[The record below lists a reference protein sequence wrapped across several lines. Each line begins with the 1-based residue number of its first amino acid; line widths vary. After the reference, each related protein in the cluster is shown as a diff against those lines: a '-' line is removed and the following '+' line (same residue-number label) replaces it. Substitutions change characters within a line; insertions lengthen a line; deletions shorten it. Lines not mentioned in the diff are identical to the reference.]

1 MGAVAG
7 AQVPAAQQ
15 RAAARRFL
23 ARRGLVSR
31 TAPSAVAEQTRNTSS
46 NPQSA
51 ARLLAEARSASAR
64 RLAGQHATNGLTAHL
79 QAQLPAGLKTTWM
92 PLGPSQTITPAYG
105 AITGRVTSIA
115 VDASDATGNTVY
127 AGTTGGGVWKSINAA
142 GPAGQVAFVPVTDD
156 ATPSATGT
164 GSLSIGA
171 VSVQPGG
178 SVVLAGTGD
187 PNDALDSYYGS
198 GILRSTDRGATW
210 TTITNANVGD
220 YTIGQSFSFYGEGFS
235 GFAWSTVTANL
246 VVAAVTQAYD
256 GAVVNALQSNSVD
269 GLYFSQDAGATWK
282 MATMTDGPNEVIQSP
297 TTTTSGAQGNAV
309 TSLVWNPFRRAFYAA
324 VRYHGYYS
332 SPDGMTWTRLANQPG
347 INLSP
352 VLCPDFASTQG
363 AASCPIFRGALAVQ
377 PQTGDMFAITV
388 DGNLADQG
396 IWRDVCAASG
406 GSCSTGTT
414 VMFGTQVP
422 DAELEDRLAA
432 VPAAADT
439 LLYVGTVD
447 IFKRSLAASN
457 VPWRNTTN
465 VATCIASQVA
475 PAQHAVATGTS
486 AGLMYFGNDGGLWRT
501 TDGIDQQQPACSADD
516 AAHFENLNG
525 ALGSLAEVTSIAQSP
540 GSDSTLLVG
549 LGVNG
554 SAGTT
559 TEQEGWPQ
567 VLDGLGAYAAIDAAN
582 VDEWFVSSGPGVSI
596 SSCDHGGAC
605 DAAGFAGQWAIG
617 DEQTDNDGESLGE
630 PAVWMVD
637 PQDATKMIVGTCRV
651 WRGGVPGGTTSLAE
665 AAMSPVMGDV
675 EAPDCSEGEGQIQSL
690 GGSGSIAGTGQEV
703 LYAGMEGTPR
713 GGDALPY
720 GGLVA
725 GHVFTATVAAA
736 QSAVADWRD
745 TFASPVVND
754 ASNRGQFNP
763 GGFGISSVVV
773 DTHDTSGQTVYAT
786 VQGFSGNGISE
797 PLVYRSANQGQ
808 SWTNITANL
817 PITPV
822 NALVVD
828 PGNANIVYLAT
839 DAGVYATLSVAACST
854 GTQQCWSPYGI
865 GLPGAPVTT
874 LVADGAAN
882 DSLLVAGTYGRGVW
896 EMLLASA
903 QSTGAQGTTSAQL
916 SPSLLTF
923 AGQAVG
929 SESAA
934 TAVTLTNDGPL
945 ALVVSGIEVNGDFSE
960 SDNCSGVTLAVGGTC
975 TLHVAFAPTVQGARS
990 GLLTVLANVPGGQ
1003 VIANLAG
1010 AGGPAG
1016 QILLTPLQMTFPPT
1030 LVGNK
1035 AAVQY
1040 LTVSNIGSAAVSL
1053 QAPASTKDYQV
1064 SNSSCTTSVAG
1075 QTGCT
1080 VGIIFAP
1087 TISGADNGTFSI
1099 ATGAGVFHA
1108 QLTGSG
1114 QKPATDALSAT
1125 SLSFAA
1131 QVVGT
1136 ASAAKTITITNSGD
1150 EPLTLIT
1157 AASSLS
1163 DYQVNASACAT
1174 NVPGHQSCAISV
1186 VFAPVTPGARTGKL
1200 IISDSLHAGTSSLTV
1215 ALNGNGLA
1223 PSGISLLPAS
1233 FDFGAQGTGST
1244 SNAQT
1249 FTLTNQS
1256 GADLTGL
1263 SFAAAGNFAVKAGTC
1278 VGTLGA
1284 GKSCGLTATFTPS
1297 ATGSRTGAMNVY
1309 ATELATD
1316 LTTALS
1322 GIGLSFSLGVPTPAT
1337 QTVVTGTAATYQV
1350 SIITLGGGYPTGALA
1365 TLALAC
1371 AGADS
1376 LPAGSSCVA
1385 NPSSLAITS
1394 DATASVT
1401 VTVMTPALA
1410 TTSSRGQGDSRVSA
1424 WAIAFAL
1431 PFFSFFRVR
1440 FRKGFAGTAMLA
1452 VGLACTVVLSGCG
1465 VTASGGS
1472 KTKGTGTT
1480 GTGTPST
1487 YVLTLTASSPG
1498 VHQSTQMT
1506 LVLEQ

>member
-1 MGAVAG
+1 M
-7 AQVPAAQQ
+7 
-15 RAAARRFL
+15 
-23 ARRGLVSR
+23 
-31 TAPSAVAEQTRNTSS
+31 
-46 NPQSA
+46 
-51 ARLLAEARSASAR
+51 
-64 RLAGQHATNGLTAHL
+64 
-79 QAQLPAGLKTTWM
+79 
-92 PLGPSQTITPAYG
+92 
-105 AITGRVTSIA
+105 
-115 VDASDATGNTVY
+115 
-127 AGTTGGGVWKSINAA
+127 
-142 GPAGQVAFVPVTDD
+142 
-156 ATPSATGT
+156 
-164 GSLSIGA
+164 
-171 VSVQPGG
+171 
-178 SVVLAGTGD
+178 LAGTGD

-220 YTIGQSFSFYGEGFS
+220 YTLGQSFSFYGEGFS
-235 GFAWSTVTANL
+235 GFAWSSVTANL

-256 GAVVNALQSNSVD
+256 GTVVNALQSNSVE

-297 TTTTSGAQGNAV
+297 TATTSGAQGNAV
-309 TSLVWNPFRRAFYAA
+309 TSVVWNPFRQAFYAA

-347 INLSP
+347 TSLSST
-352 VLCPDFASTQG
+352 VLCPDLASSPG
-363 AASCPIFRGALAVQ
+363 AVSCPIFRGALAVQ
-377 PQTGDMFAITV
+377 PQTGDMFAITL

-406 GSCSTGTT
+406 GSCSTGAT
-414 VMFGTQVP
+414 VMFGTQIP
-422 DAELEDRLAA
+422 DSELEDGSGNIAQGDYDLWISA
-432 VPAAADT
+432 VPADADT

-475 PAQHAVATGTS
+475 PAQHAVAAGAAT
-486 AGLMYFGNDGGLWRT
+486 GLMYFGNDGGLWRT
-501 TDGIDQQQPACSADD
+501 TDGIEQQQPACSADD
-516 AAHFENLNG
+516 ALHFNNLNG
-525 ALGSLAEVTSIAQSP
+525 SLGSLAEVTSVAQSP

-549 LGVNG
+549 QGVNG
-554 SAGTT
+554 SAGTS
-559 TEQEGWPQ
+559 TEQAAWPQ
-567 VLDGLGAYAAIDAAN
+567 VLDGLGAYAAIDPAN
-582 VDEWFVSSGPGVSI
+582 VNEWFVSSGPGVSI
-596 SSCDHGGAC
+596 SACDNGGAC
-605 DAAGFAGQWAIG
+605 DAAAFAMQSAIG
-617 DEQTDNDGESLGE
+617 DEQTDDDGQTLGE

-651 WRGGVPGGTTSLAE
+651 WRGDVPGGTTNLPE

-690 GGSGSIAGTGQEV
+690 GGSGSIQGTGQEV

-713 GGDALPY
+713 SGDALPY

-736 QSAVADWRD
+736 QSGVADWTD

-754 ASNRGQFNP
+754 AANRGQFNP

-786 VQGFSGNGISE
+786 VQGFTGNGISE
-797 PLVYRSANQGQ
+797 PLVYRSTNQGQ

-839 DAGVYATLSVAACST
+839 DAGVYATVSVAGCST
-854 GTQQCWSPYGI
+854 GTEQCWSPHGI
-865 GLPGAPVTT
+865 GLPDAPVTT
-874 LVADGAAN
+874 LVTDGAAN
-882 DSLLVAGTYGRGVW
+882 DSLLVEGTYGRGVW

-903 QSTGAQGTTSAQL
+903 QSTGTQGTTAAQL
-916 SPSLLTF
+916 SPSLLSF
-923 AGQAVG
+923 AAQPVG

-934 TAVTLTNDGPL
+934 RAVMLTNTGSL
-945 ALVVSGIEVNGDFSE
+945 ALVVSGVQVSGDFSE
-960 SDNCSGVTLAVGGTC
+960 SDNCAGITLAVGGAC
-975 TLHVAFAPTVQGARS
+975 TLEVAFAPSVQGARS
-990 GLLTVLANVPGGQ
+990 GLLTVLANVPGGL
-1003 VIANLAG
+1003 VIADLAG
-1010 AGGPAG
+1010 SGGPTG
-1016 QILLTPLQMTFPPT
+1016 QILLTPLHMTFPAT
-1030 LVGNK
+1030 LTGSK

-1053 QAPASTKDYQV
+1053 QGPAVTKDYQV
-1064 SNSSCTTSVAG
+1064 SNSNCATSLAA

-1080 VGIIFAP
+1080 VGILFAP

-1099 ATGAGVFHA
+1099 STGAGVFHTE
-1108 QLTGSG
+1108 LTGTG
-1114 QKPATDALSAT
+1114 QKPATDMLSAT

-1150 EPLTLIT
+1150 EALTLIT

-1163 DYQVNASACAT
+1163 DYQVNTSACAT
-1174 NVPGHQSCAISV
+1174 NVPGHQSCSIAV

-1200 IISDSLHAGTSSLTV
+1200 TISDSLHVGNSALSV
-1215 ALNGNGLA
+1215 ALSGNGLA

-1244 SNAQT
+1244 STAQT

-1256 GADLTGL
+1256 GAALTGL
-1263 SFAAAGNFAVKAGTC
+1263 TFSAAGDFAVKASSCAGS
-1278 VGTLGA
+1278 LAA
-1284 GKSCGLTATFTPS
+1284 GKDCALMVTFTPS
-1297 ATGSRTGAMNVY
+1297 ATGSRAGALNVY
-1309 ATELATD
+1309 AKESATS

-1322 GIGLSFSLGVPTPAT
+1322 GIGLSFSLNVPNPVT

-1350 SIITLGGGYPTGALA
+1350 SIITLGSGYPAGALA
-1365 TLALAC
+1365 TLTLAC
-1371 AGADS
+1371 TGADS
-1376 LPAGSSCVA
+1376 LPTGSSCVV
-1385 NPSSLAITS
+1385 NPSSTPITS

-1401 VTVMTPALA
+1401 ITVTTPALA
-1410 TTSSRGQGDSRVSA
+1410 TTSLRGDDAWRVSG
-1424 WAIAFAL
+1424 WAIAFAM
-1431 PFFSFFRVR
+1431 PFLSCFGGRLRRR
-1440 FRKGFAGTAMLA
+1440 FGNTVLA
-1452 VGLACTVVLSGCG
+1452 VACLSCLGVLSGCG

-1472 KTKGTGTT
+1472 KTQSTGTT
-1480 GTGTPST
+1480 GSGTPST
-1487 YVLTLTASSPG
+1487 YVLTVTASAPG
-1498 VHQSTQMT
+1498 IQQSAQMT